1 MKRSISLYVVLVL
14 LLSWAPMAFAQETRG
29 SVEGV
34 VKDSSGAVLPGVTV
48 EARTG
53 SGGVVTAVSDEAG
66 KYRFPSLPPGRYTIT
81 ANMQGFKKAAFENVD
96 LLLGQVLQLNFTL
109 EVGGVTED
117 VQVTA
122 ESPIID
128 VKQNAAGAIIQKE
141 IIDLIPKGRN
151 FDDLTKN
158 APGTNPESRG
168 GGIMVDGAGG
178 AENRFIVDGLDT
190 TALRTGTS
198 STSVVTEFV
207 EQVQVKSSGYNAEFR
222 ATTGGV
228 ISAITRSGTNR
239 FSGEL
244 GAHYRNN
251 DWLGDIRETYRLN
264 PTNQTLA
271 QAIITP
277 RTEGYTVE
285 PTLTIGGP
293 IVKDRMWFFGGYV
306 PQFSTSERTVTFTQ
320 NRAAG
325 PQTFTSD
332 SEDHNITYNVSSQ
345 VRPNFRMK
353 FSGSNQPTRGGV
365 GLPGVEPD
373 YIDGVRV
380 PDTAYRTS
388 TANPATFPGVL
399 YTNNFT
405 NSYRL
410 INDWVV
416 TPKLY
421 VNVTGGYLKYG
432 AEGQT
437 LTEFNSNTRRTFSGS
452 NICNPNAT
460 PGSSGCPFPDIPA
473 SLQQPNSYA
482 DGIVNTRTVRD
493 NYSRIGASFDG
504 TYYATF
510 AGQHTFKAG
519 FQYERL
525 GNDVLSGQQAP
536 NIALAWNA
544 SRTTID
550 VPARIVR
557 GPYGYYEVRR
567 SYTEGK
573 IHSNNYGLFIQ
584 DAWTVNNRLTLNLG
598 LRADQEDI
606 PSYRPENPGIHFSFA
621 EKLAP
626 RVGFAYDV
634 KGDGRWKAY
643 GSWGMFYDISKLEM
657 PRGSFGADRWIS
669 YYWTL
674 DTFNWPSID
683 CTGEPGSGCPGTFIE
698 QVDFRHVSNGA
709 GAEQLV
715 DPDLKPIR
723 AQEFTLGAEHQ
734 LARSM
739 SISVRYAHKWLD
751 RTIEDVGIA
760 VPGIGEV
767 FYISNP
773 GEGISENLLRD
784 HGGCATCPNQPKPK
798 RVYDGLE
805 FRLIKRLSNRWY
817 ANGSYTW
824 SRLHGNYSGLSSSD
838 ENGRNSP
845 SVLRFFDGQYMS
857 FDQTGTPIYGDLGTD
872 RPHQFELQ
880 GAYQFPWGTQVGG
893 YYLIGTGLPL
903 QHQATIQGVPV
914 FYLGRS
920 SLGRT
925 PTFSQTDLNV
935 MQEVRLL
942 RGTRVTLEVNV
953 INLFDQKIVTGRT
966 NTPYRDAIPVS
977 PAQFFAGFDVPTIV
991 AATPSIRPNA
1001 LFEKPSAFQG
1011 AREIRVAAKFRF

>member
-1 MKRSISLYVVLVL
+1 MTRSASLCAL
-14 LLSWAPMAFAQETRG
+14 LAVFLCLPPAAWAQETRG
-29 SVEGV
+29 SIEGV
-34 VKDSSGAVLPGVTV
+34 VKDSSGAVLPGVTL
-48 EARTG
+48 EARTAR
-53 SGGVVTAVSDEAG
+53 GGTATAVSDDAG
-66 KYRFPSLPPGRYTIT
+66 KYRFPALTPGRYTVT
-81 ANMQGFKKAAFENVD
+81 ASMPGFKKAAFENVD
-96 LLLGQVLQLNFTL
+96 LLLGQVLQVNFAL
-109 EVGGVTED
+109 EVGGISED

-128 VKQNAAGAIIQKE
+128 VKQNAAGASIQKE

-151 FDDLTKN
+151 YTDAVKS
-158 APGTNPESRG
+158 APGANPETRG
-168 GGIMVDGAGG
+168 GGIMIDGAGG
-178 AENRFIVDGLDT
+178 SENRFVVDGLDT
-190 TALRTGTS
+190 TALRNGVS
-198 STSVVTEFV
+198 STSVVTDFV

-239 FSGEL
+239 YSGEL
-244 GAHYRNN
+244 GAYYRNN
-251 DWLGDIRETYRLN
+251 DWLGDIRQSIRLN
-264 PTNQTLA
+264 PTNQTLS
-271 QAIITP
+271 QYIITP
-277 RTEGYTVE
+277 RTEGSTVE
-285 PTLTIGGP
+285 PALTLGGP
-293 IVKDRMWFFGGYV
+293 ILRDRMWFFAGYV
-306 PQFSTSERTVTFTQ
+306 PQFSRSERTVTFTQ

-325 PQTFTSD
+325 PQTFTSE

-345 VRPNFRMK
+345 VTPRFRTK
-353 FSGSNQPTRGGV
+353 FSGSNQPTKGGV

-373 YIDGVRV
+373 FIDGARV
-380 PDTAYRTS
+380 DDLAFRTS
-388 TANPATFPGVL
+388 TANPTTFPGVL

-416 TPKLY
+416 SPKLY
-421 VNVTGGYLKYG
+421 VNVTGGFLKYG
-432 AEGQT
+432 SEGQT
-437 LTEFNSNTRRTFSGS
+437 LTEFNTNTRRTFSAS
-452 NICNPNAT
+452 NTCNPAAV
-460 PGSSGCPFPDIPA
+460 PGSSACPFPDIPA
-473 SLQQPNSYA
+473 SLQQPNGYA
-482 DGIVNTRTVRD
+482 DGISNSRTVRD
-493 NYSRIGASFDG
+493 DYSRIGASIDG
-504 TYYATF
+504 TYYATWM
-510 AGQHTFKAG
+510 GQHTFKGG

-536 NIALAWNA
+536 NIALSWNA

-557 GPYGYYEVRR
+557 GPYGFYTVSRQ
-567 SYTEGK
+567 YTEGA
-573 IHSNNYGLFIQ
+573 IHSNNYGLFFQ
-584 DAWTVNNRLTLNLG
+584 DAWTVNNNLTLNLG

-634 KGDGRWKAY
+634 KGDGKWKAY

-674 DTFNWPSID
+674 EDPNWPAID
-683 CTGEPGSGCPGTFIE
+683 CTGEPNSGCPGTFIE
-698 QVDFRHVSNGA
+698 QVDFRHVSNGV
-709 GAEQLV
+709 GSEQLV

-739 SISVRYAHKWLD
+739 SISVRYAHKWMD

-760 VPGIGEV
+760 VPGVGEV
-767 FYISNP
+767 FYITNP
-773 GEGISENLLRD
+773 GEGLSENLLRD
-784 HGGCATCPNQPKPK
+784 QGGCATCPNQPKPE

-805 FRLIKRLSNRWY
+805 FRLMKRLSNNWY
-817 ANGSYTW
+817 ANASYTW

-845 SVLRFFDGQYMS
+845 SVNRFFDGQYMS
-857 FDQTGTPIYGDLGTD
+857 FDQTGQPIYGDLGTD

-880 GAYQFPWGTQVGG
+880 AAYQFPWGTQVGG
-893 YYLIGTGLPL
+893 YYLIGSGLP
-903 QHQATIQGVPV
+903 QQQQVTIQGVPV
-914 FYLGRS
+914 FNLGRNS
-920 SLGRT
+920 MGRT
-925 PTFSQTDLNV
+925 PTFSQTDLNI
-935 MQEVRLL
+935 MQDVRLFG
-942 RGTRVTLEVNV
+942 GTRVTLEMNIDNV
-953 INLFDQKIVTGRT
+953 FDQDIVTAVI

-977 PAQFFAGFDVPTIV
+977 PAAFFAGFDADAIA
-991 AATPSIRPNA
+991 AATPSIRRDPRFGLA
-1001 LFEKPSAFQG
+1001 SGFQG